1 MLNKLDF
8 QAVRYTVDGEVAGQQ
23 GNSHPTLAPMGTY
36 RARDGM
42 VNIAAS
48 TVRMWG
54 NFCEALGAQALQ
66 AHPDYL
72 DHASRQKNRVQL
84 DADIDQLTAQ
94 FDTAELM
101 ARLNPAGVP
110 CGPIYDIGQAFEDAQ
125 VKHLRMTRPA
135 FHPVLGTMELL
146 RSPINLSAFPHPD
159 RFHHAAP
166 DPGEQSD
173 ELLHELGYDDAAIDA
188 MKSEGAVV

>member
-1 MLNKLDF
+1 
-8 QAVRYTVDGEVAGQQ
+8 
-23 GNSHPTLAPMGTY
+23 
-36 RARDGM
+36 M

-48 TVRMWG
+48 TVRMWT
-54 NFCEALGAQALQ
+54 NFCEALGAQALL
-66 AHPDYL
+66 AHADYK
-72 DHASRQKNRVQL
+72 DHAARQANRVQL
-84 DADIDQLTAQ
+84 DADIDKITAE

-125 VKHLRMTRPA
+125 VKHLRVTRPA
-135 FHPVLGTMELL
+135 VHPVMGTMELL

-159 RFHHAAP
+159 QFHHAGP

-173 ELLHELGYDDAAIDA
+173 ELLRELGYDNATIAT
-188 MKSEGAVV
+188 MRTEGAVA